1 MTVITGVCVCVSGE
15 ISLRFSFSSSEPLI
29 SLRLFS
35 VEVFRPSSILKLF
48 SMLCKRFSCQSNRSY
63 FSIGL
68 NASKIVIT
76 TSIVPNE
83 IAAITPPCDGLNLR
97 VFFEM
102 YKAIRLAIAIKRQTS
117 DGRVFT
123 RMKQGTSSTIDSND
137 GIKIRLYRIRLI
149 VKTALSIAEI
159 NTKSPVALVPRV
171 SPKIILFCT
180 GRYCESS
187 FKI

>member
-1 MTVITGVCVCVSGE
+1 MTVITGVCVCVSEE

-29 SLRLFS
+29 SLRFFS
-35 VEVFRPSSILKLF
+35 VEVFRPSSILKPF

-83 IAAITPPCDGLNLR
+83 IAVITPPCDGLNLR

-102 YKAIRLAIAIKRQTS
+102 YKAIRLAIAIKKTNERRKSVYKNEAGDKQYHRQ
-117 DGRVFT
+117 
-123 RMKQGTSSTIDSND
+123 Q
-137 GIKIRLYRIRLI
+137 
-149 VKTALSIAEI
+149 
-159 NTKSPVALVPRV
+159 
-171 SPKIILFCT
+171 
-180 GRYCESS
+180 
-187 FKI
+187 

>member
-1 MTVITGVCVCVSGE
+1 M
-15 ISLRFSFSSSEPLI
+15 RFSFSSSEPLI

-68 NASKIVIT
+68 NASKIAIT

-123 RMKQGTSSTIDSND
+123 RMKQGTSSTM
-137 GIKIRLYRIRLI
+137 YRIRQI

-171 SPKIILFCT
+171 SPKMILFCT
-180 GRYCESS
+180 GRYCESG
-187 FKI
+187 FKT

>member
-1 MTVITGVCVCVSGE
+1 
-15 ISLRFSFSSSEPLI
+15 
-29 SLRLFS
+29 
-35 VEVFRPSSILKLF
+35 
-48 SMLCKRFSCQSNRSY
+48 MLCKRFSCQSNRSY

-68 NASKIVIT
+68 NASKIVIA

-159 NTKSPVALVPRV
+159 NTKVLLRLCRGYL
-171 SPKIILFCT
+171 PK
-180 GRYCESS
+180 
-187 FKI
+187 